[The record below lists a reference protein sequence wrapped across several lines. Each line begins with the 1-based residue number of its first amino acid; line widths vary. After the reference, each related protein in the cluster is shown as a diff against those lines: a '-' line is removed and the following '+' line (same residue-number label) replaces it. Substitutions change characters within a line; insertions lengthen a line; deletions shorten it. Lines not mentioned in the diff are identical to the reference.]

1 MEFSYGDWVYLADDL
16 SDSINLNPSYQEQ
29 MVRDKAGKRL
39 KIRNVIGSMRYMRG
53 PHIHM
58 CTSGYSVADIYV
70 AEHEVMSCEEH
81 RLLNKKASEAFAT
94 GVTKLL

>member
-16 SDSINLNPSYQEQ
+16 SDSVNLNPSYQEQ

-39 KIRNVIGSMRYMRG
+39 KIRNVVSSLSYRSG

-58 CTSGYSVADIYV
+58 HTSGYIVADIYV